1 MRALGTASAACRPI
15 AFAFALFV
23 HQFSSSSSSSS
34 SSSVAAM
41 VDLLLHAAAMPPLLK
56 SPCQDS
62 LLSHP
67 IAPAA
72 AAAHNNRRLKRRQ
85 QQQQQQQQHCA
96 VPLAF
101 AAHQS
106 VDKPWSSC
114 RVSSDA
120 FAHQSVDKPWSSSR
134 LSSDGPRGAL
144 SDAGKRISALQSF
157 RIKEQPLHLWSTS
170 FLSFCL
176 SVSPPLPTLSL
187 SLSLPRSLPY
197 FVPLF
202 CHFACPAASSLSP
215 SLFNETAFRALSS
228 KQFLLFPSFGL
239 CALLF
244 LDLFAEDIWKS
255 GAKFL

>member
-1 MRALGTASAACRPI
+1 M
-15 AFAFALFV
+15 
-23 HQFSSSSSSSS
+23 
-34 SSSVAAM
+34 M
-41 VDLLLHAAAMPPLLK
+41 DLLLHAAAMPPLLK

-72 AAAHNNRRLKRRQ
+72 APAAHNNRRLKRRQ
-85 QQQQQQQQHCA
+85 QQQQQQQQQNCA

-176 SVSPPLPTLSL
+176 SVCFSSSP
-187 SLSLPRSLPY
+187 Y
-197 FVPLF
+197 
-202 CHFACPAASSLSP
+202 SLSP
-215 SLFNETAFRALSS
+215 PVAPLFRFAILSFCVSCCFFPPSLFYEAAFRALSS

-244 LDLFAEDIWKS
+244 LDLFAEDVRKS

>member
-1 MRALGTASAACRPI
+1 
-15 AFAFALFV
+15 
-23 HQFSSSSSSSS
+23 
-34 SSSVAAM
+34 M

-67 IAPAA
+67 IAPAAAAA

-106 VDKPWSSC
+106 VDKSWSSC

-120 FAHQSVDKPWSSSR
+120 FAHQSVDKPRSSSR
-134 LSSDGPRGAL
+134 LSSDGPPGAL

-157 RIKEQPLHLWSTS
+157 RIKEQPLHLWSRS
-170 FLSFCL
+170 FLSFFLSICL
-176 SVSPPLPTLSL
+176 FLLLSILSL
-187 SLSLPRSLPY
+187 SPP
-197 FVPLF
+197 VAPLF
-202 CHFACPAASSLSP
+202 RFAILSFCVSCCFFSP